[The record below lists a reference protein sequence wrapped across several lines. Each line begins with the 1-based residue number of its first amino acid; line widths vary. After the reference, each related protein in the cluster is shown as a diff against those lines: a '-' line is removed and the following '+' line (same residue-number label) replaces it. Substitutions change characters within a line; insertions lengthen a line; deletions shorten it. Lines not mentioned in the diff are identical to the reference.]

1 MNNFDNILKQAQKM
15 QAKLLE
21 AQNRMNDMEIY
32 GSSGGAMVNITING
46 KGEIKKITIDPKLMT
61 PDDTDVVCDLIIAA
75 HNDAKSKL
83 EAKMAEE
90 MGGLVPPGMKLPF

>member
-1 MNNFDNILKQAQKM
+1 MNDFNNILKQAQKM

-21 AQNRMNDMEIY
+21 AQNRMSSMEIS
-32 GSSGGAMVNITING
+32 GSSGGSMVNITIDG
-46 KGEIKKITIDPKLMT
+46 KGEMKKVTIDPKLMD
-61 PDDTDVVCDLIIAA
+61 PNDVEVVCDLIVAA
-75 HNDAKSKL
+75 YNDAKSKL